1 MDWFGRAKINFTH
14 GPSPLSLKKKDGS
27 TTDLAKLAKESVPTC
42 QLNPLLFNGHV
53 QTMWTAVKEH
63 GPPIYYRRKLFE
75 SNIKAYAG
83 TFAVDFAVQPHQDAD
98 ETLPPRTTYFDDKTF
113 SEIGSD
119 DTRPMLIALHG
130 LSGGSHEIYL
140 RHAIAPLITGDGNW
154 DVCVVNA
161 RGCANS
167 KLTSAVLFNAMA
179 TWDARQVINWAKET
193 FPNRPLFAV
202 GFSLGANIIT
212 NYVGEEGVNCP
223 LKGAIAVSNPFNLEV
238 SNKGLQRT
246 FLGKEIYSRV
256 MGTNMKKLIADHK
269 EEILKYTNL
278 DYEEIQN
285 TTYLYEF
292 DRAVHTRT
300 WGWPTENAYYRDA
313 SSSDAV
319 TGIRV
324 PFLAISALDDPIAL
338 GEAIPFGEFEVNPYT
353 VLCTT
358 SLGGHLSWFEIGGG
372 RWHAK
377 PICNFL
383 NKLASEIDLGAITPN
398 EKIPTKSLQFKSEF
412 QPTRRKMR
420 LITDEA

>member
-1 MDWFGRAKINFTH
+1 MDWFGRATIGFTH
-14 GPSPLSLKKKDGS
+14 AAAPLGLRRKDGTATDLKK
-27 TTDLAKLAKESVPTC
+27 LAEESVPTC
-42 QLNPLLFNGHV
+42 QLNPLLFNGHL
-53 QTMWTAVKEH
+53 QTMWTAVKKH

-75 SNIKAYAG
+75 SSSKAYGG
-83 TFAVDFAVQPHQDAD
+83 TFAVDFAVDPHQDVD
-98 ETLPPRTTYFDDKTF
+98 ESLPPRTAFFDDKTF

-130 LSGGSHEIYL
+130 LSGGSHEVYL
-140 RHAIAPLITGDGNW
+140 RHAIAPLVTEGGNW
-154 DVCVVNA
+154 DVCVLNA

-179 TWDARQVINWAKET
+179 TWDVRQVISWARAT
-193 FPNRPLFAV
+193 YPNRPLFAV
-202 GFSLGANIIT
+202 GFSLGANILT
-212 NYVGEEGVNCP
+212 NYVGEEGAECP

-246 FLGKEIYSRV
+246 LLGKQVYSRV
-256 MGTNMKKLIADHK
+256 MGTNMKKLIEDHK
-269 EEILKYTNL
+269 DEILKYTNL
-278 DYEEIQN
+278 DYEEIQS

-313 SSSDAV
+313 SSSDAIM
-319 TGIRV
+319 GIRI

-338 GEAIPFGEFEVNPYT
+338 EEAVPFGEFQQNPYT

-358 SLGGHLSWFEIGGG
+358 SLGGHLSWFEIGEG
-372 RWHAK
+372 RWHTK

-383 NKLASEIDLGAITPN
+383 NKLATEIDLGAITPDQMG
-398 EKIPTKSLQFKSEF
+398 PVKSLQFRSEF
-412 QPTRRKMR
+412 DPVRRKMK
-420 LITDEA
+420 LLDD